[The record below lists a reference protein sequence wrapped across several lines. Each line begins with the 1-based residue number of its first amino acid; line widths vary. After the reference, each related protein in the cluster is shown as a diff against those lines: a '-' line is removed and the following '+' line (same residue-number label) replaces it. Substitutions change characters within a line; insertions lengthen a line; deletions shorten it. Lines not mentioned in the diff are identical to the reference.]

1 MMRMTDNRMDSGEAV
16 GATCAEGA
24 PHIAPE
30 LMSWI
35 TGPPG
40 KPVTGAAAASG
51 GEDAGLPRD
60 ICITGQGMTNGCPTP
75 A

>member
-1 MMRMTDNRMDSGEAV
+1 MMRMTGNRMDSGEAV

-24 PHIAPE
+24 PRIAPE

-51 GEDAGLPRD
+51 
-60 ICITGQGMTNGCPTP
+60 
-75 A
+75 